1 MPCPHPLNTC
11 CTHVAC
17 LFEHT
22 DAKYT
27 GHQSIAM
34 QNAHDTTCFVMLLL
48 SCFLD
53 GLQTEQRLNKELIKM
68 QVTSQLA
75 LSDAQSRVQ
84 QLQATVQECEVCV
97 PL

>member
-1 MPCPHPLNTC
+1 MPCPDPLNT
-11 CTHVAC
+11 C

-27 GHQSIAM
+27 GHESTAM
-34 QNAHDTTCFVMLLL
+34 QHAHDKNCFCHDL
-48 SCFLD
+48 LD
-53 GLQTEQRLNKELIKM
+53 GLQTEQRLKQELVKM

-75 LSDAQSRVQ
+75 LSDSQTQVH
-84 QLQATVQECEVCV
+84 QLQATLRQREVCV